1 MWCTLKKHRSFSC
14 EGVST
19 LTLHIRSCV
28 HVFTCLNSVCYLQDS
43 TSCRLHLLLVSGPG
57 QLWPGPETSLWPI
70 NPLICATHNM
80 WACSHTNTH
89 VCTCSICK
97 HRHKLI
103 LCGLCKNSFSSERP
117 PLQQMCLLSV
127 MYACPNS
134 TRAPGPMRHTF
145 VSYPVPIRVRVGE
158 VRRGQARC
166 GIVESSA
173 EP

>member
-1 MWCTLKKHRSFSC
+1 MKEYLHLHCTHTVLC
-14 EGVST
+14 
-19 LTLHIRSCV
+19 SCV
-28 HVFTCLNSVCYLQDS
+28 HLPELSLLPAGLHKLQAASASCFRPRAALTWAS
-43 TSCRLHLLLVSGPG
+43 TN
-57 QLWPGPETSLWPI
+57 LWPI
-70 NPLICATHNM
+70 NPLICATLNM

-134 TRAPGPMRHTF
+134 TRAPGPTRHTF